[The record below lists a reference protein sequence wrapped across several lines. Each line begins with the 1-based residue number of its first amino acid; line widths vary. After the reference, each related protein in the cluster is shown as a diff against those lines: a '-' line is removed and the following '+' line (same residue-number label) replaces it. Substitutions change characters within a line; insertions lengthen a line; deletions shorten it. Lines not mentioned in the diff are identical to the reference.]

1 MEEARE
7 CWVCL
12 EAADPDG
19 AATVPT
25 GCACRGSAG
34 HAHLSCLVAAAQHN
48 LKADADPRHLT
59 WQECP
64 TCKQNYTGPIRVR
77 MARTRWGLCRGRPEG
92 DIDRGDALEHLAI
105 SLQSEGEYAEARP
118 LLEARLAGL
127 RRSHGDDAE
136 HTLHSMINLASM
148 RVDMGKP
155 AAALALL
162 EEALP
167 ACRRVHGGDILCS
180 LCMFALSRAHE
191 ELGQLAAAR
200 STADEMMGIV
210 RSTGAGYDAVA
221 KIQAICNLGELLEKI
236 GDVQAGMALQEEGL
250 TDARRVLGEAH
261 PLTQTMAW
269 LTTQGHEKAAARHLL
284 TLGTAR
290 HLPTG
295 LRALGTFVG
304 SNTRELNGAI
314 AWVVGFDKGRYR
326 VCLDGGSGAPSD
338 VVRRAVRQCAG
349 APLEVKPAN
358 IGSVSGLCN

>member
-1 MEEARE
+1 
-7 CWVCL
+7 
-12 EAADPDG
+12 
-19 AATVPT
+19 
-25 GCACRGSAG
+25 
-34 HAHLSCLVAAAQHN
+34 
-48 LKADADPRHLT
+48 
-59 WQECP
+59 
-64 TCKQNYTGPIRVR
+64 

-92 DIDRGDALEHLAI
+92 DIDRGDALEHLATA
-105 SLQSEGEYAEARP
+105 LQSEGEYAEARP
-118 LLEARLAGL
+118 LFEARLAGL

-148 RVDMGKP
+148 RVAMGKP

-180 LCMFALSRAHE
+180 LCMFTLSRVHE

-221 KIQAICNLGELLEKI
+221 KIQAICHLGELLEKI

-269 LTTQGHEKAAARHLL
+269 LTTQGHEKAATRRAQSGQ
-284 TLGTAR
+284 TQ
-290 HLPTG
+290 G

-314 AWVVGFDKGRYR
+314 AWVVGFDKGRYSYR

-338 VVRRAVRQCAG
+338 VVRRAVRHYAG

-358 IGSVSGLCN
+358 IASVPGLCN